1 MCKFTQQE
9 LEEIF
14 RMLERAGMNPMWCDT
29 PVPYYD
35 VNIPAG
41 IPTDI
46 EMRSSLNSKYQL
58 CMRKNTHLS
67 DEPKVQSNKRITTK
81 NVYYAK
87 LIDEFQLASA
97 TSITN
102 LFSIHNK
109 FKC

>member
-46 EMRSSLNSKYQL
+46 EMRSSLSSKY
-58 CMRKNTHLS
+58 
-67 DEPKVQSNKRITTK
+67 
-81 NVYYAK
+81 
-87 LIDEFQLASA
+87 
-97 TSITN
+97 
-102 LFSIHNK
+102 
-109 FKC
+109 

>member
-14 RMLERAGMNPMWCDT
+14 RMLERAGMNPMWCDP

-46 EMRSSLNSKYQL
+46 EMRSSLNSKY
-58 CMRKNTHLS
+58 
-67 DEPKVQSNKRITTK
+67 
-81 NVYYAK
+81 
-87 LIDEFQLASA
+87 
-97 TSITN
+97 
-102 LFSIHNK
+102 
-109 FKC
+109 

>member
-1 MCKFTQQE
+1 MLRLSFAPKFRLLTPKEERIMCKFTQQE

-46 EMRSSLNSKYQL
+46 EMRSSLNSKY
-58 CMRKNTHLS
+58 
-67 DEPKVQSNKRITTK
+67 
-81 NVYYAK
+81 
-87 LIDEFQLASA
+87 
-97 TSITN
+97 
-102 LFSIHNK
+102 
-109 FKC
+109 